1 MGGSLGFTNV
11 SLFPVR
17 KQQVSIQFFT
27 TRYERKVGLPC
38 PHGEFVHQ
46 KSPEATNS
54 STAHEQKDVNE
65 VDDRAPGV
73 MPLCSLNLLSLRTEV
88 GDQ

>member
-1 MGGSLGFTNV
+1 MGGSLGFRNL

-27 TRYERKVGLPC
+27 TRHERKVGLPC

-46 KSPEATNS
+46 KSPAATNS
-54 STAHEQKDVNE
+54 SIAHEQKDVNE
-65 VDDRAPGV
+65 VDDDRTRTGCNAAV
-73 MPLCSLNLLSLRTEV
+73 FFEFALFENL
-88 GDQ
+88 GG